1 MMWNWATAHLYYL
14 LEKYRTKF
22 CLCPENLSK
31 ADSKS
36 NGSSCLIQIISRW
49 RNTEATAWLLL
60 IEVYENSKNKIEFKD
75 KKYVVCRGRNMG
87 KFEVRNNEV
96 EDEVSVLLK
105 KFSVT
110 K

>member
-14 LEKYRTKF
+14 LAKYRTKF

-36 NGSSCLIQIISRW
+36 NGSSCLVQIVSKW

-60 IEVYENSKNKIEFKD
+60 IEVYENSKKTDIKNMCLER
-75 KKYVVCRGRNMG
+75 KKHG
-87 KFEVRNNEV
+87 
-96 EDEVSVLLK
+96 
-105 KFSVT
+105 
-110 K
+110 

>member
-36 NGSSCLIQIISRW
+36 NGSSCLVQIISRW

-60 IEVYENSKNKIEFKD
+60 IEVYENSKKTDI

-105 KFSVT
+105 KISVT